1 MVSTITARWIRAVAI
16 TFGLDP
22 KKTTIEQARDLAF
35 INKNIKEL
43 SEFLEDA

>member
-1 MVSTITARWIRAVAI
+1 MVATITARWIRSVAI

-22 KKTTIEQARDLAF
+22 KKTTIEMARDIAF
-35 INKNIKEL
+35 VNTNIKNL